1 MSIIAG
7 SEVVVIIMV
16 MVMQPDNHP
25 HHHHHRHQCSSIL
38 GGYIS
43 LCLCIIIWYDMFKL
57 CQKYQNH
64 HGYCRTIICDG
75 PNGLPASKAQ
85 GARAKTHLLGGPMP
99 IPPSSPF
106 ELSKKGGWV
115 DSLVDPGGARSGTS
129 IEWNPKLFRM
139 EGLTYHNKSL
149 QNGTRIS
156 IEWNLRGS
164 YKQRHVYKMEEP
176 VIGLKSDWF
185 HLFPH
190 FFPKKW

>member
-1 MSIIAG
+1 MHIITIIIIINAG
-7 SEVVVIIMV
+7 NEVVVIIMV
-16 MVMQPDNHP
+16 MIMQPDN
-25 HHHHHRHQCSSIL
+25 HHHHRHQCSSIL

-64 HGYCRTIICDG
+64 HGHCRTIICDG

-149 QNGTRIS
+149 QNGTPIS

-176 VIGLKSDWF
+176 VIGLKSA
-185 HLFPH
+185 
-190 FFPKKW
+190 